1 MPLKSFQV
9 KVLTILKGEGFFLLF
24 ENLSD
29 RLEATFKR
37 LRGRG
42 KLTPSDVE
50 KGLREVRLALLEAD
64 VHFRVV
70 KDFINRVKERALG
83 AEVMESLTP
92 AQQLIKIVHEELI
105 HTLGDTAVP
114 LNLSG
119 PKPIPILLVGLQ
131 GSGKTTTAAKLARF
145 LKKKGLKPYLVPADI
160 YRPAAIEQLK
170 TLAKQVGVPCFET
183 DPSQKPVEIV
193 KQALAEAKARG
204 YDVAIIDTAGRL
216 HIDEEMMTE
225 VAEIKEAISP
235 REILLVADAMTG
247 QDAVNIAKNF
257 HEKVGLTGVVL
268 TKVEGDA
275 RGGAALSI
283 RAVTGC
289 PIKFLGTGEKID
301 ALEVFHPDRMAS
313 RILGMGDVLSLIEKA
328 QEAFDLKKA
337 KELQEK
343 LKREA
348 FTLEDLRE
356 QIRQMKRL
364 GSLESILKL
373 IPGIG
378 NKLKDLPF
386 DEKELVRMEAIINSM
401 TPEER
406 RNPKIINASRKRRI
420 AKGSGTTVQDVNRLL
435 KSYEEMRRLFK
446 RMKKKGGLQ
455 ALARNLFGM

>member
-1 MPLKSFQV
+1 M
-9 KVLTILKGEGFFLLF
+9 F
-24 ENLSD
+24 ENLSE
-29 RLEATFKR
+29 RLENTFKR

-42 KLTPSDVE
+42 KLTQQDVE

-64 VHFRVV
+64 VNFRVV

-105 HTLGDTAVP
+105 KTLGEKAIP
-114 LNLSG
+114 LDLSG

-131 GSGKTTTAAKLARF
+131 GSGKTTSAAKLARF
-145 LKKKGLKPYLVPADI
+145 LKKKGRRPFLVPADV

-170 TLAKQVGVPCFET
+170 TLARQIDVPCYE
-183 DPSQKPVEIV
+183 PKEGEKPVDIV
-193 KQALAEAKARG
+193 KTALAEAKAKG
-204 YDVAIIDTAGRL
+204 YDIAIIDTAGRL
-216 HIDEEMMTE
+216 HIDDQMMAE
-225 VAEIKEAISP
+225 VEEIKKAVAP
-235 REILLVADAMTG
+235 REVLLVADAMTG
-247 QDAVNIAKNF
+247 QDAVNIAKSF
-257 HEKVGLTGVVL
+257 HERVGLTGVVL

-289 PIKFLGTGEKID
+289 PLKFLGTGEKLE

-328 QEAFDLKKA
+328 QEALDLKKA
-337 KELQEK
+337 KELHEK
-343 LKREA
+343 LKKEA

-364 GSLESILKL
+364 GSLEQILKL

-378 NKLKDLPF
+378 SKLKDIPF
-386 DEKELVRMEAIINSM
+386 DEKEIVKMEAIINSM
-401 TPEER
+401 TPQER

-420 AKGSGTTVQDVNRLL
+420 AKGSGTTIQDVNRLL
-435 KSYEEMRRLFK
+435 KSYEEMKKLFK
-446 RMKKKGGLQ
+446 RVRKRGGLQ
-455 ALARNLFGM
+455 ALARSLFGM

>member
-1 MPLKSFQV
+1 M
-9 KVLTILKGEGFFLLF
+9 F
-24 ENLSD
+24 ENLSE
-29 RLEATFKR
+29 RLESTFKR

-64 VHFRVV
+64 VNFRVV
-70 KDFINRVKERALG
+70 KDFINRVRERALG

-105 HTLGDTAVP
+105 HTLGDRAVP

-119 PKPIPILLVGLQ
+119 PRPVSILLVGLQ

-145 LKKKGLKPYLVPADI
+145 LKKKGRQPYLVPADV

-170 TLAKQVGVPCFET
+170 TLANQIGVPCYDSKPGE
-183 DPSQKPVEIV
+183 KPVEIV
-193 KQALAEAKARG
+193 KAALAEAKAKG
-204 YDVAIIDTAGRL
+204 FDVAIIDTAGRL
-216 HIDEEMMTE
+216 HIDDQMMAE
-225 VAEIKEAISP
+225 VEEIKQAVSP
-235 REILLVADAMTG
+235 REVLLVADAMTG
-247 QDAVNIAKNF
+247 QDAVNIAKSF
-257 HEKVGLTGVVL
+257 HERVGLTGVVL

-289 PIKFLGTGEKID
+289 PIKFLGTGEKLE
-301 ALEVFHPDRMAS
+301 ALEIFHPDRMAS

-337 KELQEK
+337 RELQEK

-364 GSLESILKL
+364 GSLEQILKL
-373 IPGIG
+373 IPGLG
-378 NKLKDLPF
+378 SKLKDLPF
-386 DEKELVRMEAIINSM
+386 DDKELVRMEAIINSM
-401 TPEER
+401 TPQER

-420 AKGSGTTVQDVNRLL
+420 ARGSGTTVQDVNRLL

-446 RMKKKGGLQ
+446 RMKKRGGIQ

>member
-1 MPLKSFQV
+1 M
-9 KVLTILKGEGFFLLF
+9 F
-24 ENLSD
+24 ENLSE
-29 RLEATFKR
+29 RLESTFKR
-37 LRGRG
+37 LRGKG
-42 KLTPSDVE
+42 KLTQSDVE

-92 AQQLIKIVHEELI
+92 AQQLIKIVHEELV
-105 HTLGDTAVP
+105 HTLGDEAVP
-114 LNLSG
+114 LNLTG
-119 PKPIPILLVGLQ
+119 PRPIPILLVGLQ
-131 GSGKTTTAAKLARF
+131 GSGKTTSAAKLAKF
-145 LKKKGLKPYLVPADI
+145 LKKKGLKPFLVPADV
-160 YRPAAIEQLK
+160 YRPAAIDQLK
-170 TLAKQVGVPCFET
+170 TLARQVGVPCFET
-183 DPSQKPVEIV
+183 DPQEKPVEIV
-193 KQALAEAKARG
+193 KKALAEAKAKG

-216 HIDEEMMTE
+216 HIDEAMMQE
-225 VAEIKEAISP
+225 VQEIKEAIAP
-235 REILLVADAMTG
+235 REVLLVADAMTG

-257 HEKVGLTGVVL
+257 HEKVGLTGVIL

-289 PIKFLGTGEKID
+289 PIKFLGTGEKLD

-364 GSLESILKL
+364 GSLENILKL
-373 IPGIG
+373 IPGLG
-378 NKLKDLPF
+378 NKLKNLPF
-386 DEKELVRMEAIINSM
+386 DERELVRMEAIINSM
-401 TPEER
+401 TPQER
-406 RNPKIINASRKRRI
+406 RNPKIINASR
-420 AKGSGTTVQDVNRLL
+420 
-435 KSYEEMRRLFK
+435 
-446 RMKKKGGLQ
+446 
-455 ALARNLFGM
+455 

>member
-1 MPLKSFQV
+1 
-9 KVLTILKGEGFFLLF
+9 LF
-24 ENLSD
+24 ENLSE
-29 RLEATFKR
+29 RLENTFKR

-42 KLTPSDVE
+42 KLTQQDVE

-64 VHFRVV
+64 VNFRVV

-105 HTLGDTAVP
+105 KTLGEKAIP
-114 LNLSG
+114 LDLSG

-131 GSGKTTTAAKLARF
+131 GSGKTTSAAKLARF
-145 LKKKGLKPYLVPADI
+145 LKKKGRRPFLVPADV

-170 TLAKQVGVPCFET
+170 TLARQIDVPCYE
-183 DPSQKPVEIV
+183 PKEGEKPVDIV
-193 KQALAEAKARG
+193 KTALAEAKAKG
-204 YDVAIIDTAGRL
+204 YDIAIIDTAGRL
-216 HIDEEMMTE
+216 HIDDQMMAE
-225 VAEIKEAISP
+225 VEEIKKAVAP
-235 REILLVADAMTG
+235 REVLLVADAMTG
-247 QDAVNIAKNF
+247 QDAVNIAKSF
-257 HEKVGLTGVVL
+257 HERVGLTGVVL

-289 PIKFLGTGEKID
+289 PLKFLGTGEKLE

-328 QEAFDLKKA
+328 QEALDLKKA
-337 KELQEK
+337 KELHEK
-343 LKREA
+343 LKKEA

-364 GSLESILKL
+364 GSLEQILKL

-378 NKLKDLPF
+378 SKLKDIPF
-386 DEKELVRMEAIINSM
+386 DEKEIVKMEAIINSM
-401 TPEER
+401 TPQER

-420 AKGSGTTVQDVNRLL
+420 AKGSGTTIQDVNRLL
-435 KSYEEMRRLFK
+435 KSYEEMKKLFK
-446 RMKKKGGLQ
+446 RVRKRGGLQ
-455 ALARNLFGM
+455 ALARSLFGM